1 MERRIERFDKYMKA
15 KGLNDNK
22 VTIDL
27 GLSKGTLGKS
37 RMENRDLS
45 ERNAQKVLD
54 FYTDLNRTWLLTGEG
69 EMLTASNEE
78 NEPQPKISYTKGQPY
93 YDVDFMAGFDI
104 MVNDQTTLPKYNID
118 FAPYNHDGVLWCNVT
133 GNSMQ
138 PLISS
143 GDIIAIKRM
152 LEWKDFILY
161 GEVYGV
167 VTNDLRTIKIVT
179 KSSKGDEY
187 VRLVPANPS
196 SEYQPQDLPVKLITQ
211 MYKIVGCM
219 HRF

>member
-1 MERRIERFDKYMKA
+1 MAEIGKKLKEYFDSKGITQKEIAEQLGVSKA
-15 KGLNDNK
+15 YVNALFNGRNTFGKKQADVWVNK
-22 VTIDL
+22 F
-27 GLSKGTLGKS
+27 GLSAS
-37 RMENRDLS
+37 
-45 ERNAQKVLD
+45 
-54 FYTDLNRTWLLTGEG
+54 WLLTGEG

-93 YDVDFMAGFDI
+93 YDVDFMAGFDV

>member
-1 MERRIERFDKYMKA
+1 
-15 KGLNDNK
+15 
-22 VTIDL
+22 
-27 GLSKGTLGKS
+27 
-37 RMENRDLS
+37 
-45 ERNAQKVLD
+45 
-54 FYTDLNRTWLLTGEG
+54 
-69 EMLTASNEE
+69 
-78 NEPQPKISYTKGQPY
+78 
-93 YDVDFMAGFDI
+93 MAGFDI

>member
-1 MERRIERFDKYMKA
+1 MKEIAEKLSNFFIE
-15 KGLNDNK
+15 KGLNQKEVALQLGTTSAYVNAIVNGRK
-22 VTIDL
+22 TIGKKQATKL
-27 GLSKGTLGKS
+27 ENLFGLSAS
-37 RMENRDLS
+37 
-45 ERNAQKVLD
+45 
-54 FYTDLNRTWLLTGEG
+54 WLLTGEG

-78 NEPQPKISYTKGQPY
+78 NDPQPKISYTKGQPY
-93 YDVDFMAGFDI
+93 YDVDFMAGFDV

>member
-1 MERRIERFDKYMKA
+1 MKETAEKLSNFFME
-15 KGLNDNK
+15 KGLNQKEVALQLGTTSAYVNAIVNGGK
-22 VTIDL
+22 AIGKKQAAKL
-27 GLSKGTLGKS
+27 ENLFGLSAS
-37 RMENRDLS
+37 
-45 ERNAQKVLD
+45 
-54 FYTDLNRTWLLTGEG
+54 WLLTGKG
-69 EMLTASNEE
+69 EMLTAPTEE

-93 YDVDFMAGFDI
+93 YDVDFMAGFDV

>member
-1 MERRIERFDKYMKA
+1 MKEIAEKLSNFFIE
-15 KGLNDNK
+15 KGLNQKEVALQLGTTSAYVNAIVNGRK
-22 VTIDL
+22 TIGKKQATKL
-27 GLSKGTLGKS
+27 ENLFGLSAS
-37 RMENRDLS
+37 
-45 ERNAQKVLD
+45 
-54 FYTDLNRTWLLTGEG
+54 WLLTGEG

-93 YDVDFMAGFDI
+93 YDVDFMAGFDV

>member
-1 MERRIERFDKYMKA
+1 MEETIKQRLTRFRKYKNLGQGKFEKMA
-15 KGLNDNK
+15 
-22 VTIDL
+22 
-27 GLSKGTLGKS
+27 GLSNGYLNQLRHAPGAEKLQNILGTFP
-37 RMENRDLS
+37 E
-45 ERNAQKVLD
+45 
-54 FYTDLNRTWLLTGEG
+54 LNKTWLLTGEG
-69 EMLTASNEE
+69 EMLTAPTEE

>member
-1 MERRIERFDKYMKA
+1 MAEIGKKLKEYFDSKGITQKEIAEQLGVSKA
-15 KGLNDNK
+15 YVNALFNDRNTFGK
-22 VTIDL
+22 KQADVWVKKF
-27 GLSKGTLGKS
+27 GLSAS
-37 RMENRDLS
+37 
-45 ERNAQKVLD
+45 
-54 FYTDLNRTWLLTGEG
+54 WLLTGEG

>member
-1 MERRIERFDKYMKA
+1 MKEIAEKLSNFFIE
-15 KGLNDNK
+15 KGLNQKEVALQLGTTSAYVNAIVNGRK
-22 VTIDL
+22 TIGKKQATKL
-27 GLSKGTLGKS
+27 ENLFGLSAS
-37 RMENRDLS
+37 
-45 ERNAQKVLD
+45 
-54 FYTDLNRTWLLTGEG
+54 WLLTGEG